1 LDTRIHGGAG
11 STPHFGTAQEHAYA
25 YLRERILSGQY
36 AGGTRVDVNEIAAA
50 VGASR
55 MPVREALRQLDAE
68 GLVTIRP
75 NRGAVVTALTPDDVL
90 DVFEMR
96 AALEALAVRVA
107 LPRLDEN
114 ALADLA
120 QIADRMDRS
129 RGHGAAWLRHHDDFH
144 AAICA
149 MSGRARLIEQ
159 TARLRRHVEPYL
171 RVHVGVYD
179 PPEMLGSE
187 HRELLAALRAGDPA
201 RAEAAMREHVE
212 RGGAHVVDV
221 LKKGLE

>member
-1 LDTRIHGGAG
+1 VR
-11 STPHFGTAQEHAYA
+11 TPHFGTAQQHAYV
-25 YLRERILSGQY
+25 YLRDRIVSGQFP
-36 AGGTRVDVNEIAAA
+36 GGARVDVNEVAAA

-55 MPVREALRQLDAE
+55 MPVREALRQLDSE

-96 AALEALAVRVA
+96 AALEALATRVA
-107 LPRLDEN
+107 MARIDAD

-120 QIADRMDRS
+120 HIIERMERS
-129 RGHGAAWLRHHDDFH
+129 RRDGTAWLRHHDHFH
-144 AAICA
+144 ATLCA
-149 MSGRARLIEQ
+149 LSGRARLIEQ
-159 TARLRRHVEPYL
+159 IERLRRHVEPYL

-187 HRELLAALRAGDPA
+187 HRDLLDALRAGDPL
-201 RAEAAMREHVE
+201 RAEAAVREHVE
-212 RGGAHVVDV
+212 RAGAHVVDV
-221 LKKGLE
+221 LKKGLQ